1 MNVVKTT
8 TPGLLNSLSGLPD
21 PIPFKNEQ
29 GFTNAPTPNAVALDW
44 LDPPLNLSLTTRVAN
59 EDVDY
64 AIAPTFRAGRAAL
77 ITGLGASSKSTL
89 LKELAVAVTTG
100 KPALG
105 MNIPRPGKAV
115 LVLAEDTSEDA
126 YRSLDAIFRSM
137 HLTDDE
143 ISQVHERLF
152 IFAAAGRDCVIVSNE
167 GEQTTLRLQQLIDF
181 VNELGE
187 VRLVGLDPAIALTRG
202 RELDEIAQRDLANSV
217 EKIALET
224 GAAVLVISHAAK
236 SVQFQQEVGSHASR
250 GSGAI
255 TDAFRLEVLMRVMT
269 SKEAKMFQIDDPQRH
284 RFVSMQVTKANSL
297 PPDLMHPVWLE
308 RVSGGALT
316 LANLKLGSV
325 SKPRAALEL
334 FFEAD
339 AETGELVPMSLSFA
353 AWKIKASD
361 AGLLTGKNA
370 SAQDMSARRLHTSVK
385 SAKWIDDSKGS
396 WKPTDD
402 GVKEILG

>member
-1 MNVVKTT
+1 MKAVNKTT
-8 TPGLLNSLSGLPD
+8 LGLLDSLSGLPVQS
-21 PIPFKNEQ
+21 PFMDDRK
-29 GFTNAPTPNAVALDW
+29 FTNEPVTCAQALDW
-44 LDPPLNLSLTTRVAN
+44 LEPPLNLSNIAQIAS
-59 EDVDY
+59 ESIDY
-64 AIAPTFRAGRAAL
+64 ALSPIFRAGRAAL
-77 ITGLGASSKSTL
+77 VTGLGASSKSTL
-89 LKELAVAVTTG
+89 LKELAIAITTG
-100 KPALG
+100 KPTLG
-105 MNIPRPGKAV
+105 MTVATPGKAV
-115 LVLAEDTSEDA
+115 LILAEDTAEDA

-137 HLTDDE
+137 SLNDDQ
-143 ISQVHERLF
+143 ISLVRERLF
-152 IFAAAGRDCVIVSNE
+152 IFAAAGKDCVIVANE
-167 GEQTTLRLQQLIDF
+167 SDKTSLRLQQLIDF
-181 VNELGE
+181 IKGLGE
-187 VRLVGLDPAIALTRG
+187 VRLVGLDPAISLTRG

-217 EKIALET
+217 EKIAIET
-224 GAAVLVISHAAK
+224 GAAVIVISHAAK

-269 SKEAKMFQIDDPQRH
+269 SKDAKEFQIDDQQRH
-284 RFVSMQVTKANSL
+284 RFVRMQVTKANSL
-297 PPDLMHPVWLE
+297 PPDLMQPIWLE

-316 LANLKLGSV
+316 LANLKPGSV

-353 AWKIKASD
+353 TWKIKASD

-385 SAKWIDDSKGS
+385 SAKWIEDSKGS
-396 WKPTDD
+396 WRPTDD

>member
-1 MNVVKTT
+1 MKVVKTT
-8 TPGLLNSLSGLPD
+8 TPGLLNSLSGLPSQNT
-21 PIPFKNEQ
+21 ILANSKYTNE
-29 GFTNAPTPNAVALDW
+29 AVTCAQALDW
-44 LDPPLNLSLTTRVAN
+44 LEPPLNLKNTARIADKTI
-59 EDVDY
+59 DY
-64 AIAPTFRAGRAAL
+64 ALSPIFRAGRAAL

-100 KPALG
+100 KTTLG
-105 MNIPRPGKAV
+105 MSVAQPGKAV
-115 LVLAEDTSEDA
+115 LVLAEDTAEDA

-137 HLTDDE
+137 NLSDE
-143 ISQVHERLF
+143 DMSQVFERLF
-152 IFAAAGRDCVIVSNE
+152 IFASAGKDCVLVSGD
-167 GEQTTLRLQQLIDF
+167 GENTSSRLTQLIAYIK
-181 VNELGE
+181 ELGD

-202 RELDEIAQRDLANSV
+202 RELDEIAQRDFANSV
-217 EKIALET
+217 EKIAIET
-224 GAAVLVISHAAK
+224 GAAVIVISHAAK
-236 SVQFQQEVGSHASR
+236 SVQFQHEIGSHASR

-269 SKEAKMFQIDDPQRH
+269 SKEAKEFRIDEVQRY
-284 RFVSMQVTKANSL
+284 RFVRMQVTKANALS
-297 PPDLMHPVWLE
+297 PDLMMPVWLE

-339 AETGELVPMSLSFA
+339 AETGELIPMSLSFA

-385 SAKWIDDSKGS
+385 SAKWIEDSKGS